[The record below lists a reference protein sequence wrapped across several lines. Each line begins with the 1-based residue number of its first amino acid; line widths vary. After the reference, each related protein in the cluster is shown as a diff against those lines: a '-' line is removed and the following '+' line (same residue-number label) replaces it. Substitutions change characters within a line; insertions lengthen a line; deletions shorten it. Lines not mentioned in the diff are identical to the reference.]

1 MALTG
6 REIETLR
13 VKAWKARAKGK
24 GIRWRM
30 IRDTMSVVS
39 ASWMTLSEVQDCMVR
54 IWGLTKNKTRE
65 ILEEMVGLGDCLLEM
80 DEDTGEMIYHLAT
93 KRVTFWLG
101 PKGLE
106 AIPAGIVEAVVITRD
121 AHKLERDRRIPG
133 GPSA

>member
-1 MALTG
+1 MTLSG

-39 ASWMTLSEVQDCMVR
+39 ASWMTLSETQDCMVR

-65 ILEEMVGLGDCLLEM
+65 ILEEMVGLGDCLLEK
-80 DEDTGEMIYHLAT
+80 DEKTGEMMYHLAQ

-101 PKGLE
+101 LKGIE
-106 AIPAGIVEAVVITRD
+106 AIPAGIVEAVAITRD
-121 AHKLERDRRIPG
+121 AHKLERGRRIPG

>member
-6 REIETLR
+6 SEIERLR
-13 VKAWKARAKGK
+13 VIAWKNRAKGK

-54 IWGLTKNKTRE
+54 IWGLTRNKTRE
-65 ILEEMVGLGDCLLEM
+65 LLEEMVGLGDCQLEK
-80 DEDTGEMIYHLAT
+80 DEKTGEMKYHL
-93 KRVTFWLG
+93 KKERVTFWLG
-101 PKGLE
+101 PKGIE

-121 AHKLERDRRIPG
+121 AHKLELDRRIPG
-133 GPSA
+133 GPSP